1 MNDQQRDELRALQD
15 HVIELAEELG
25 YDLNLQCSTEY
36 PGCPTIRRLR
46 YILYPQWIAAI
57 ESAKSYLQSELEA
70 HA

>member
-1 MNDQQRDELRALQD
+1 MTNEQRDELRALQD

-46 YILYPQWIAAI
+46 YVLYPRWIAAI
-57 ESAKSYLQSELEA
+57 TEAESYLQNELEA
-70 HA
+70 QL